1 MGTEQRRATSTEPV
15 SPKVDSS
22 VDGEAAALVLDVKD
36 KEPDEAVPMLI
47 EHAARL
53 HASDVFFNSEP
64 DSVDVAV
71 RHLGI
76 VRPVATFPMELG
88 RRCISYIKTMAN
100 MNLSERRRPLEG
112 RWLYQN

>member
-1 MGTEQRRATSTEPV
+1 MGTEQRRGTSSEPGV
-15 SPKVDSS
+15 QKGDPS
-22 VDGEAAALVLDVKD
+22 VKDDGVALHLDVKD

-76 VRPVATFPMELG
+76 VRPVASFPVELG

-112 RWLYQN
+112 